1 MAQEKCV
8 GKEDAAMIKT
18 RALVSEDC
26 SLILLS
32 LEALLEESG
41 VEIVGASA
49 TVAGLRELIQT
60 TPADIAILDVN
71 LLDGLVFP
79 AADMLIERGVPIIFT
94 TGYAP
99 DKIFPA
105 RFMKTPVLQKP
116 YEPDTLLRMLENA
129 LGETRAVRTGL
140 LAKERARLVDKTNA
154 TFIAGAR
161 H

>member
-1 MAQEKCV
+1 VLPVLGEKDPRQE
-8 GKEDAAMIKT
+8 GRAMSWM

-32 LEALLEESG
+32 LEVLLEESG

-49 TVAGLRELIQT
+49 TVAGMRTLVET

-94 TGYAP
+94 TGCAP
-99 DKIFPA
+99 DKIFPQ
-105 RFMKTPVLQKP
+105 RFLGLPVLRKP
-116 YEPDTLLRMLENA
+116 YEPEALLRMLEDA
-129 LGETRAVRTGL
+129 FGETRP
-140 LAKERARLVDKTNA
+140 
-154 TFIAGAR
+154 I
-161 H
+161 